1 MNRNFKR
8 LLNHQHK
15 EINKATPKQVAFI
28 KQYSLHEDIDFYS
41 LTIDEAFVYIR
52 EIEDFWIEIEAEY
65 YCEDV
70 GDR

>member
-1 MNRNFKR
+1 MNINFKR
-8 LLNHQHK
+8 LLNHEHK

-28 KQYSLHEDIDFYS
+28 KQYSLHEDIDFDS
-41 LTIDEAFVYIR
+41 LTIDEAFVYIK
-52 EIEDFWIEIEAEY
+52 EIEDLWIEIEAEY

>member
-1 MNRNFKR
+1 MNINFKR
-8 LLNHQHK
+8 LLNHEHK

-28 KQYSLHEDIDFYS
+28 KQYSLREDIDFDS
-41 LTIDEAFVYIR
+41 LTIDEAFVYIK
-52 EIEDFWIEIEAEY
+52 EIEDLWIEIEAEC

>member
-8 LLNHQHK
+8 LLIFEHK
-15 EINKATPKQVAFI
+15 EINKATPKQIASI
-28 KQYSLHEDIDFYS
+28 KEYSPQEDIDFDS

-52 EIEDFWIEIEAEY
+52 EIEDLWLEIEAEY

>member
-8 LLNHQHK
+8 LLNHEHK

-28 KQYSLHEDIDFYS
+28 KQYSLHEDIDLDS
-41 LTIDEAFVYIR
+41 LTIDEAFVYIK
-52 EIEDFWIEIEAEY
+52 EIEDLWIEIEAEY

>member
-8 LLNHQHK
+8 LLNHEHK

-28 KQYSLHEDIDFYS
+28 KEYSIHEDIDFDS
-41 LTIDEAFVYIR
+41 LTIDEAFVYIK
-52 EIEDFWIEIEAEY
+52 EIEDLWIEIEAEC

>member
-8 LLNHQHK
+8 LLISEHK
-15 EINKATPKQVAFI
+15 EINKATTKQIAFI
-28 KQYSLHEDIDFYS
+28 KEYSLHEDIDFDS

-52 EIEDFWIEIEAEY
+52 EIEYFWLEIEAEY